1 MLDNY
6 RRYGEVIRIEL
17 VGIRGAALH
26 GAAANRYVLVDAADN
41 FLIAPLIDR
50 LRARWIVGQGL
61 LFIDDPAHRRQ
72 RRLIMPA
79 FSRKRIEEYQ
89 QVMRETATQVLDSW
103 TPGEE
108 IDVSAELNRLSLTVA
123 GRKLLRMYI

>member
-1 MLDNY
+1 MGFAIPGARVGWDTPYAYIPFLPYLRDPLAFTLNNY

-17 VGIRGAALH
+17 VGVRGAALH
-26 GAAANRYVLVDAADN
+26 GAAANRYVLVDGADN

-72 RRLIMPA
+72 
-79 FSRKRIEEYQ
+79 
-89 QVMRETATQVLDSW
+89 
-103 TPGEE
+103 
-108 IDVSAELNRLSLTVA
+108 
-123 GRKLLRMYI
+123 